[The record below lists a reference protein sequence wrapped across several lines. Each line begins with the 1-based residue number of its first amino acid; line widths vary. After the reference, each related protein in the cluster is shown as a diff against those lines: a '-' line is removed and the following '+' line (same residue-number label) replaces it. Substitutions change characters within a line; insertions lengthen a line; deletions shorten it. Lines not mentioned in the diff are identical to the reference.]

1 MTPEEILA
9 KAKAAR
15 KQLPRWV
22 WVAALAIGAACAI
35 AFAWLLVAPAGTPTM
50 PDHHEVG
57 GPGFASG
64 ILIGLAVGFLVGW
77 AARHARHAPS
87 ASSRSNP

>member
-9 KAKAAR
+9 KAKAVR
-15 KQLPRWV
+15 KPLPRWV
-22 WVAALAIGAACAI
+22 WISSLVVGAACAI
-35 AFAWLLVAPAGTPTM
+35 AFAWLLLAPAGTPTT
-50 PDHHEVG
+50 PDHRDVG

-77 AARHARHAPS
+77 AARQT
-87 ASSRSNP
+87 SSRSKP